1 VPSGSSSIVPTT
13 LYPTFNP
20 TENTDPT
27 RRPTT
32 RPDGWTMSGGDG
44 DGDGSEDGT
53 PVPSPAA
60 PADVPTTP
68 QTDNPSYIIS
78 DYVVQLIDATSLQ
91 GVVTDGFESGK
102 LDGRFPWSTTESYP
116 WTVSSDGARSGTYS
130 AVSPD
135 DIPPG
140 NKSELHL
147 GINTFLGGALYYDVK
162 SDVRMPRSGFFVKLD
177 GTTKKGFTFP
187 KDWAQGS
194 MSIPPGEHGVT
205 FQVMAPD
212 VMGADEL
219 SSPGV
224 VRVDDVSFYP
234 AILEDFEG
242 GRIAVKNAEFAG
254 TPWSLDATSGG
265 ADGSSTCLKSPTLF
279 GSNASSKF
287 KITVDVPSRGSDL
300 AFEYRSKV
308 WMPEDKFVVKINGNT
323 VALVSSPTSGWESIE
338 RGLPQGTSTVEFE
351 YATVTGGKGS
361 VWLDNIRITPRW

>member
-1 VPSGSSSIVPTT
+1 
-13 LYPTFNP
+13 
-20 TENTDPT
+20 
-27 RRPTT
+27 
-32 RPDGWTMSGGDG
+32 
-44 DGDGSEDGT
+44 
-53 PVPSPAA
+53 
-60 PADVPTTP
+60 
-68 QTDNPSYIIS
+68 
-78 DYVVQLIDATSLQ
+78 
-91 GVVTDGFESGK
+91 
-102 LDGRFPWSTTESYP
+102 
-116 WTVSSDGARSGTYS
+116 
-130 AVSPD
+130 
-135 DIPPG
+135 
-140 NKSELHL
+140 
-147 GINTFLGGALYYDVK
+147 
-162 SDVRMPRSGFFVKLD
+162 
-177 GTTKKGFTFP
+177 
-187 KDWAQGS
+187 
-194 MSIPPGEHGVT
+194 
-205 FQVMAPD
+205 MAPD

-300 AFEYRSKV
+300 AVEYRSKV